1 MVTKVSSSIFI
12 AAADRKSSASYNR
25 SVNRPP
31 ILRRLGSISVQQFMR
46 EYWQRKPLLI
56 RAVLPGFTPPIDRP
70 RLFELARDPQA
81 EARLITS
88 FGRRQ
93 SLKHGPFLR
102 LPSIRR
108 PRWTLLVQGVD
119 LLDDSARSL
128 LSRFRFVPDARLDDL
143 MVSFATDGGGVGP
156 HVDSYDVFLL
166 QAYGRRRWRISRQRG
181 LRMKPGSLINNVA
194 GFRASSEWV
203 LDAGDM
209 LYLPPGIAHEGIAVG
224 ECMTYSIGFRAP
236 SYQQLL
242 EPWFADYAEHAS
254 PLGRYADRGATAT
267 TRPAALPRQMTQQIH
282 AELARC
288 NPGLG
293 DTERFLLRHLSEPKA
308 TTVFDAALK
317 TLSLAQ
323 FRRQATSRGLTLERR
338 TRVIYSNAAI
348 GINGEWIKP
357 PPGAMATLKTVA
369 DQRALSALQAKRAP
383 ASAWALLHDWYGA
396 GWIVI
401 ID

>member
-1 MVTKVSSSIFI
+1 
-12 AAADRKSSASYNR
+12 
-25 SVNRPP
+25 
-31 ILRRLGSISVQQFMR
+31 MR

-56 RAVLPGFTPPIDRP
+56 RAALPDFIPPIDRS
-70 RLFELARDPQA
+70 RLFELAQDPQA
-81 EARLITS
+81 ESRLITA
-88 FGRRQ
+88 FDRHR

-102 LPSIRR
+102 LPSTKRA
-108 PRWTLLVQGVD
+108 RWTLLVQGVD

-166 QAYGRRRWRISRQRG
+166 QASGRRRWRISGQRRLRMQRG
-181 LRMKPGSLINNVA
+181 SPINNVE
-194 GFRASSEWV
+194 GFRASTEWV

-209 LYLPPGIAHEGIAVG
+209 LYLPPGMAHEGIAIG

-242 EPWFADYAEHAS
+242 EPWLTDYAEHAS
-254 PLGRYADRGATAT
+254 PLGRYADSGATAT
-267 TRPAALPRQMTQQIH
+267 TRPAALPRQMTRRIH
-282 AELARC
+282 AELARR
-288 NPGLG
+288 NPSRS
-293 DTERFLLRHLSEPKA
+293 DTERFLLRHLTEPKA
-308 TTVFDAALK
+308 TTVFDAAMN
-317 TLSLAQ
+317 TLSLTQ
-323 FRRQATSRGLTLERR
+323 FRRQATARGLALDRR

-357 PPGAMATLKTVA
+357 PAGAMATLKAFA
-369 DQRALSALQAKRAP
+369 DRRALSALQAKRAP

-396 GWIVI
+396 GWITIV
-401 ID
+401 D